1 MCNLFCERLFD
12 EFSIGKKKKKK
23 ATIWVLFACGD
34 YMMFFQRRE
43 GVGSNEYGKKFF
55 TLSRNHGT
63 TAQKLMIS
71 LMYNHKR
78 KKVFKKAMMV
88 D

>member
-1 MCNLFCERLFD
+1 
-12 EFSIGKKKKKK
+12 
-23 ATIWVLFACGD
+23 
-34 YMMFFQRRE
+34 MMFFQRRE
-43 GVGSNEYGKKFF
+43 GVGSNEYGKKCF